1 MVTRPSPVQSIM
13 SPFASPPTDTPVQ
26 PGFTP
31 TTPVNE
37 SVAAPRRPKTRSAKQ
52 RDGFLALGLL
62 IENATGQDYEA
73 VLATWGAYLYH
84 DGDVVSAG
92 SLAQMTAIDE
102 SLYAGLGTFPVC
114 PCTPNSD
121 GTVQLTSYG
130 HNGGPVAMQY
140 SPADSIGIAVGS
152 VSHSGSAASAS
163 RTCTSSSRRSGP
175 SPTAH
180 PILVGLRVS
189 ELGAPRTP
197 TIRTGA
203 AGSHDD
209 HQPRARTSLGLF

>member
-73 VLATWGAYLYH
+73 VLATWGAYLYRN
-84 DGDVVSAG
+84 GDVVSAG

-140 SPADSIGIAVGS
+140 SPADSIGIAVGFS
-152 VSHSGSAASAS
+152 ESFWLGGFGQSDVYEFIAQVRAFANSSSHS
-163 RTCTSSSRRSGP
+163 R
-175 SPTAH
+175 
-180 PILVGLRVS
+180 
-189 ELGAPRTP
+189 GAPRVGTRSP
-197 TIRTGA
+197 ANTNHRHGCCWK
-203 AGSHDD
+203 S
-209 HQPRARTSLGLF
+209 